1 MMNILKSIKE
11 EVMVPIHPAG
21 WPFIFIFFLATALL
35 GYFWILLLFPS
46 SLLCIWCIYFFRNP
60 SRITP
65 KSEKIIV
72 SPADGRIL
80 STDIQSLP
88 DDLELPKGEWRRIS
102 IFMNVFDVHVNRAP
116 VGGKVTSAVYHKGSF
131 VNASLDKASE
141 QNERQTLILEMK
153 NGQKIGVVQIAG
165 LVARRILLETAVGDY
180 LNIGQQFGMIRFGSR
195 VDVWIPSSA
204 VVRVLSG
211 QKAIAGETLLA
222 EFDYKPVV
230 KNKAVDG

>member
-1 MMNILKSIKE
+1 
-11 EVMVPIHPAG
+11 
-21 WPFIFIFFLATALL
+21 
-35 GYFWILLLFPS
+35 
-46 SLLCIWCIYFFRNP
+46 
-60 SRITP
+60 
-65 KSEKIIV
+65 
-72 SPADGRIL
+72 
-80 STDIQSLP
+80 
-88 DDLELPKGEWRRIS
+88 
-102 IFMNVFDVHVNRAP
+102 MNVFDVHVNRAP
-116 VGGKVTSAVYHKGSF
+116 VGGKVTSAVYHKGLF

-195 VDVWIPSSA
+195 VYVWIPSSA

>member
-1 MMNILKSIKE
+1 
-11 EVMVPIHPAG
+11 
-21 WPFIFIFFLATALL
+21 
-35 GYFWILLLFPS
+35 
-46 SLLCIWCIYFFRNP
+46 
-60 SRITP
+60 
-65 KSEKIIV
+65 
-72 SPADGRIL
+72 
-80 STDIQSLP
+80 
-88 DDLELPKGEWRRIS
+88 
-102 IFMNVFDVHVNRAP
+102 MNVFDVHVNRAP
-116 VGGKVTSAVYHKGSF
+116 VGGKVTSAVYHKVSF